1 MELDNFFIDL
11 KDKFDVAML
20 RDDLVYMGDS
30 VQHYKI
36 QEDVNGESIAFDIT
50 LLKSLEH
57 RPEQGSIVAN
67 PFIRPEPELTVRNS
81 FGYHEEFRIVLNK
94 FPIVKNHF
102 MLTTKEFVSQDT
114 PLSPSELLAAF
125 TLLAKLHEEDK
136 DSQWFSFYNC
146 GPQSGAS
153 QPHKHIQFMTL
164 PDKYTPFCLDL
175 LENTNRS
182 SRALQ
187 GVAFQVPHVPFA
199 HYVVALPEEKEVNE
213 NILLM
218 AFSLLLLK
226 ALSVSEEHC
235 EMSYNFC
242 MTTKHMMMI
251 PRRKA
256 KFKNLIGIN
265 SCGYMGL
272 ILCKNSDI
280 FEHVRRIGVLRI
292 LGTLAFPSCPK
303 SN

>member
-1 MELDNFFIDL
+1 M
-11 KDKFDVAML
+11 
-20 RDDLVYMGDS
+20 
-30 VQHYKI
+30 
-36 QEDVNGESIAFDIT
+36 
-50 LLKSLEH
+50 
-57 RPEQGSIVAN
+57 
-67 PFIRPEPELTVRNS
+67 
-81 FGYHEEFRIVLNK
+81 
-94 FPIVKNHF
+94 
-102 MLTTKEFVSQDT
+102 
-114 PLSPSELLAAF
+114 
-125 TLLAKLHEEDK
+125 
-136 DSQWFSFYNC
+136 
-146 GPQSGAS
+146 
-153 QPHKHIQFMTL
+153 
-164 PDKYTPFCLDL
+164 
-175 LENTNRS
+175 
-182 SRALQ
+182 
-187 GVAFQVPHVPFA
+187 
-199 HYVVALPEEKEVNE
+199 NE

-292 LGTLAFPSCPK
+292 LGTLAFPSCSK